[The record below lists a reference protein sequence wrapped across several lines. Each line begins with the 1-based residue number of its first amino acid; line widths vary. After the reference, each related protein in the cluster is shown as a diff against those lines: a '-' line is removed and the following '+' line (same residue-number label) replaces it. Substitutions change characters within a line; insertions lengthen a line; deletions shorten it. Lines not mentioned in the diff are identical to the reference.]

1 MLRETLTSLRAGGRP
16 RRSDL
21 PPAGSIHNLT
31 PREREVLK
39 LIVGGMANKEIASEL
54 FIAEDTVKKHVQGI
68 ISKLGVSDRT
78 QAAVKAVREGF

>member
-21 PPAGSIHNLT
+21 PPADSIDNLT

-54 FIAEDTVKKHVQGI
+54 FIAGDTVKKHVQGI